1 MPLLSVYTS
10 KPAPLNADSFLKSL
24 SALLAHELGKPESY
38 VMTALHAETPMTFAG
53 TTAPACFASIKSL
66 GTFTPADTHRLSA
79 LLCSALSRGL
89 DIPTSRIYL
98 EFSNP
103 PGHLWGF
110 DGETFG

>member
-1 MPLLSVYTS
+1 MPLVSVYTS

-24 SALLAHELGKPESY
+24 SALLAHELGKPEAY
-38 VMTALHAETPMTFAG
+38 VMTAIHAETPMTFAG
-53 TTAPACFASIKSL
+53 TAAPACFASVKSI

-89 DIPTSRIYL
+89 DIPQNRIYL